1 MGHDLPRR
9 PSQQGFHKTFGQGR
23 SIKRDLIQGD
33 SQRPSGDTASNLKRT
48 RNIDRRDERSP
59 VGQRDRLEGSSPTA
73 LGANRQRPPDNARP
87 HPSSQS
93 SKSSTSHVSS
103 VPLKPVLDLIAERMT
118 WFRARNEASKSHKR
132 AMANQEQSHYRPSD
146 YASSPELL
154 ATQQRQTLE
163 EMRKAEKNLGEF
175 DDRIAAAMQQL
186 LQHMSEAWSKSPDA
200 SNASEDREASE
211 AKMNT
216 IQNTIQKE
224 MEESFKK
231 EATESQQLMKDLIGS
246 QMAKLKEALT
256 QENEQKLHSL
266 QKTLAQEAE
275 DRATSLRKTLMQDNE
290 KRVAEMKDSINR
302 EHKARIIALENA
314 LSEEAKNKARIAA
327 LENALSEE
335 VKSKDRIAALERAV
349 YEETKNKDRIAV
361 LEKALFE
368 EARNKDRI
376 SALERAMYEETKN
389 KDRIAVLEK
398 AMFEEA
404 RNKDRI
410 ADLEKAL
417 SEEARNKARIAAL
430 EKTLSEEA
438 SNKARIAALEKALS
452 EEAKNRDRIAA
463 LETTLSEEIQNKDRI
478 AELEKILSEEANHKT
493 RAAAL
498 EKNLSK
504 ESERNAGLGKRVLK
518 LEFRADRAEADQKLL
533 VDSLISKSQLTS
545 LDDKIAMIDA
555 ELRMTISD
563 QRILS
568 ESWINKA
575 QLAEQLQ
582 QLSLSQDKK
591 LGKLEAQVN
600 LLPDHSPRIEELAE
614 QICDHSK
621 LIKDKEQ
628 MQDEANLRLDSL
640 ESTLT
645 NFLEEG
651 EEIKERVQKLSSTKP
666 VSVSNDQILEVIKPE
681 MAKNT
686 KDTREMIMQI
696 QHKLRPFLE
705 QERHKRETLE
715 EQVGDVA
722 RQITEIQKESATTK
736 TDYSGLT
743 EKLDGQTD
751 EVKRLEESTN
761 IRIGL
766 IMDEFRSQMESVY
779 IQVQTL
785 NSWQTNFST
794 QGLYR
799 DMVNHINRTIPE
811 GPAAVP
817 QIKLLKQQVSG
828 IETRIAAWESTSN
841 KKRKLVSGNARVVNG
856 HQTDM

>member
-1 MGHDLPRR
+1 LPRR

-327 LENALSEE
+327 LENA
-335 VKSKDRIAALERAV
+335 
-349 YEETKNKDRIAV
+349 
-361 LEKALFE
+361 F
-368 EARNKDRI
+368 
-376 SALERAMYEETKN
+376 
-389 KDRIAVLEK
+389 
-398 AMFEEA
+398 
-404 RNKDRI
+404 
-410 ADLEKAL
+410 
-417 SEEARNKARIAAL
+417 
-430 EKTLSEEA
+430 
-438 SNKARIAALEKALS
+438 
-452 EEAKNRDRIAA
+452 
-463 LETTLSEEIQNKDRI
+463 
-478 AELEKILSEEANHKT
+478 
-493 RAAAL
+493 
-498 EKNLSK
+498 
-504 ESERNAGLGKRVLK
+504 
-518 LEFRADRAEADQKLL
+518 
-533 VDSLISKSQLTS
+533 KSQLTS

-856 HQTDM
+856 HQTD

>member
-1 MGHDLPRR
+1 MPRR

-327 LENALSEE
+327 LENA
-335 VKSKDRIAALERAV
+335 
-349 YEETKNKDRIAV
+349 
-361 LEKALFE
+361 F
-368 EARNKDRI
+368 
-376 SALERAMYEETKN
+376 
-389 KDRIAVLEK
+389 
-398 AMFEEA
+398 
-404 RNKDRI
+404 
-410 ADLEKAL
+410 
-417 SEEARNKARIAAL
+417 
-430 EKTLSEEA
+430 
-438 SNKARIAALEKALS
+438 
-452 EEAKNRDRIAA
+452 
-463 LETTLSEEIQNKDRI
+463 
-478 AELEKILSEEANHKT
+478 
-493 RAAAL
+493 
-498 EKNLSK
+498 
-504 ESERNAGLGKRVLK
+504 
-518 LEFRADRAEADQKLL
+518 
-533 VDSLISKSQLTS
+533 KSQLTS

-856 HQTDM
+856 HQTD

>member
-1 MGHDLPRR
+1 
-9 PSQQGFHKTFGQGR
+9 
-23 SIKRDLIQGD
+23 
-33 SQRPSGDTASNLKRT
+33 
-48 RNIDRRDERSP
+48 
-59 VGQRDRLEGSSPTA
+59 
-73 LGANRQRPPDNARP
+73 
-87 HPSSQS
+87 
-93 SKSSTSHVSS
+93 
-103 VPLKPVLDLIAERMT
+103 
-118 WFRARNEASKSHKR
+118 
-132 AMANQEQSHYRPSD
+132 
-146 YASSPELL
+146 
-154 ATQQRQTLE
+154 
-163 EMRKAEKNLGEF
+163 
-175 DDRIAAAMQQL
+175 MQPL
-186 LQHMSEAWSKSPDA
+186 LQQMSEAWSKSPDA

-327 LENALSEE
+327 LENALSKE

-349 YEETKNKDRIAV
+349 YEETKNKDRITV

-417 SEEARNKARIAAL
+417 SEEARNKARITAL
-430 EKTLSEEA
+430 EKALSEEA
-438 SNKARIAALEKALS
+438 SNKARIAALEKALSEEAKNKARITALEKALSEEAKNKARITALEKALSEEAKNKARITALEKALSEEAKNKARIAALEKALS

-545 LDDKIAMIDA
+545 LDDKIAMVDA

-715 EQVGDVA
+715 EQVGDVS

-751 EVKRLEESTN
+751 EVRRLEESTN

-841 KKRKLVSGNARVVNG
+841 KKRKLVSGNARVING